1 MRSSTNSRKKRG
13 LWPSSN
19 QKLDPLADHLGNE
32 RLKDLINDPNHH
44 KSLEKPTFLIK
55 QRSCTEFSM
64 FEKSEKNA
72 MISKEN
78 HKPLLGGSMRY
89 TRKLCFPE
97 RSLTSDFP
105 DLDEDVVPGRFSV
118 DETGKS
124 DKNGKISKDYHKN
137 FFGGS
142 MRYTSSSTSNGS
154 LALDDDIVLG
164 RFSIDENALRRR
176 SLARSD
182 SESESDCST
191 ASLGKNSATYMNS
204 TVSSRNYEVSS
215 KYKISGPASFNGV
228 PRNSGVKSAIKMVNS
243 PTVAMGKGR
252 PISFSNL
259 RPPTSPSRVK
269 GVGNLLSMGLDLF
282 RGKKAGAS
290 GSSALG
296 LGAAESVHQLRLN
309 HNRLVQWRYA
319 NARTEAVNGNVAIQ
333 AQIKLLGAWGDMER
347 QHLSAVSMTKD
358 CLHSVICRV
367 PLVEGAKMEPC
378 STSIALRRA
387 SDLATS
393 IKSILYSF
401 LPTTKKTALMLSE
414 LAKTVTQEK
423 ALLEEFL
430 ELLRII
436 STLEANLNR
445 QIHADDIEAGGS
457 TGNETIDLDKFFE
470 DVEKVKDDMKDVEG
484 LYKRL
489 QEANE
494 ESKTVHNAQTMKELR
509 SRMDLDVQ
517 QVLKRVKVIKGKL
530 EALERSNADHQRI
543 PGCGPGSSADRTR
556 TSVVSGLGK
565 KLKVMMDEFQARL
578 KRRPSTRRQLERRYF
593 TITGEKANEEL
604 IENIISSGESESF
617 LQKAIQDQGRGQI
630 LDTISEIQE
639 RHDAVKE
646 IEKNLIELHQV
657 FLDMAALVEA
667 QGQQLNNMESHV
679 AHASSFVR
687 RGTEQLQE
695 AREHQKS
702 SRKWTCIAIG
712 LGAFVL
718 LHHSFPSFVICFG
731 LCSVETIELC
741 QWQRTIP
748 VFCKPIQVSVFPFS

>member
-1 MRSSTNSRKKRG
+1 MKTDGELVNSDQSLKPRRLKSREISSRFLCPSSSPNHTLFPLQQKMRSSTNSRNKRG

-19 QKLDPLADHLGNE
+19 QKLDTLADHRGNE
-32 RLKDLINDPNHH
+32 RLKDLINDPNHN
-44 KSLEKPTFLIK
+44 KNLEKPTFLIK

-89 TRKLCFPE
+89 TRKLYFPG
-97 RSLTSDFP
+97 RSLTSDSP

-118 DETGKS
+118 DETEKS
-124 DKNGKISKDYHKN
+124 EKNGKISKDNHKN

-142 MRYTSSSTSNGS
+142 MRYTGKLSFPGRSSTSSSTSNGS

-182 SESESDCST
+182 SLSESESDCST

-204 TVSSRNYEVSS
+204 TASSRNYEVSS
-215 KYKISGPASFNGV
+215 KYKISGPASFDRV
-228 PRNSGVKSAIKMVNS
+228 PRNSGAKNAIKRVNS
-243 PTVAMGKGR
+243 PTVATGKGR

-259 RPPTSPSRVK
+259 RPPTSSSRVK

-282 RGKKAGAS
+282 RGKKANAS

-319 NARTEAVNGNVAIQ
+319 NARAEAVNGNVAIQ
-333 AQIKLLGAWGDMER
+333 AQNNLVYAWNSITKLQHSVQQKNLQLEKEKLEMKLNSILHSQIKLLGAWGDMER
-347 QHLSAVSMTKD
+347 QHLSALSITKD

-393 IKSILYSF
+393 IKSILCSF

-436 STLEANLNR
+436 STLEVVLKCDY
-445 QIHADDIEAGGS
+445 ADSG
-457 TGNETIDLDKFFE
+457 K
-470 DVEKVKDDMKDVEG
+470 
-484 LYKRL
+484 
-489 QEANE
+489 
-494 ESKTVHNAQTMKELR
+494 ESKV
-509 SRMDLDVQ
+509 
-517 QVLKRVKVIKGKL
+517 
-530 EALERSNADHQRI
+530 
-543 PGCGPGSSADRTR
+543 
-556 TSVVSGLGK
+556 
-565 KLKVMMDEFQARL
+565 
-578 KRRPSTRRQLERRYF
+578 
-593 TITGEKANEEL
+593 
-604 IENIISSGESESF
+604 
-617 LQKAIQDQGRGQI
+617 
-630 LDTISEIQE
+630 
-639 RHDAVKE
+639 
-646 IEKNLIELHQV
+646 
-657 FLDMAALVEA
+657 
-667 QGQQLNNMESHV
+667 
-679 AHASSFVR
+679 
-687 RGTEQLQE
+687 
-695 AREHQKS
+695 
-702 SRKWTCIAIG
+702 
-712 LGAFVL
+712 
-718 LHHSFPSFVICFG
+718 
-731 LCSVETIELC
+731 
-741 QWQRTIP
+741 
-748 VFCKPIQVSVFPFS
+748 